1 MPFEYKII
9 LTIEN
14 FHTSLEKNQA
24 AHCFTKM
31 ISAKAYLGSAFWRTM
46 PVRMKIADVVV
57 HEKYFNINNDDI
69 ALAKLE
75 RPVNFTENIQ
85 PAQLPSRTE
94 EMFNSTLFVPGF
106 GDTKNASQSMLYLR
120 FIRMKEITNEECSTA
135 WGWKMNEQKVCG
147 LGIDNINHT
156 TCKGDS
162 GNGIVT
168 KDEKGAKVLGIVS
181 YGPPGCLGKPKVFT
195 RVSKYLDFI
204 YAVTKIDIE
213 DF

>member
-1 MPFEYKII
+1 
-9 LTIEN
+9 
-14 FHTSLEKNQA
+14 
-24 AHCFTKM
+24 M
-31 ISAKAYLGSAFWRTM
+31 ISAKAYLGSVFWRKM
-46 PVRMKIADVVV
+46 PVRMKFSDVVV
-57 HEKYFNINNDDI
+57 HEKYVNINNHDI

-75 RPVNFTENIQ
+75 NPVNFTDFIQ
-85 PAQLPSRTE
+85 PVQLPSKSEKFYT
-94 EMFNSTLFVPGF
+94 STLFVPGF
-106 GDTKNASQSMLYLR
+106 GDTKNASQSMLYMR
-120 FIRMKEITNEECSTA
+120 FIRMKEITNEECSEA
-135 WGWKMNEQKVCG
+135 WGWQMDEKKMCG

-204 YAVTKIDIE
+204 HAVTKIDIE
-213 DF
+213 D